1 MRAVGIRELKNR
13 LSHYVRLVEAGESVL
28 VTDRGTVV
36 AELRPPG
43 SDVAGASMDPVAA
56 ELAALAR
63 RGRAVLGAP
72 HDPEL
77 YRARRRSL
85 LPGGA
90 VTALL
95 EAERGGR

>member
-28 VTDRGTVV
+28 VTDRGAVV

-43 SDVAGASMDPVAA
+43 SSRLGTEVDPLDARLA
-56 ELAALAR
+56 ELAR
-63 RGRAVLGAP
+63 RGRATLAVP

-77 YRARRRSL
+77 YDVR
-85 LPGGA
+85 PA
-90 VTALL
+90 VVPDGTVAALL
-95 EAERGGR
+95 AAERYER

>member
-1 MRAVGIRELKNR
+1 MRTVGIRELKNK

-43 SDVAGASMDPVAA
+43 APGAGMTIDPVAFKLA
-56 ELAALAR
+56 ELAR
-63 RGRAVLGAP
+63 RGRAVIGTP
-72 HDPEL
+72 HAPEL
-77 YRARRRSL
+77 YEIRRAA
-85 LPGGA
+85 LPEGA
-90 VTALL
+90 AAELL